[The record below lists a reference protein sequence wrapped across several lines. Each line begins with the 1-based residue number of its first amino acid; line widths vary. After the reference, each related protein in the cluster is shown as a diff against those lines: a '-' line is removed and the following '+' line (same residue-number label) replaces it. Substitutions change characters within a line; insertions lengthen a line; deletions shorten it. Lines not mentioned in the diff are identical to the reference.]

1 MRGVEEAFQGSR
13 RFDVLGRLGTGGGGV
28 VYRARD
34 HQTGR
39 LVALKLMRDR
49 EDLARFRK
57 HFASLKQL
65 GHPNLVELLDLV
77 EERGR
82 VLLVME
88 LVEGRELLEHV
99 RQAEGVVTS
108 GSAFCPRAEPP
119 ASTGEQN
126 ADGTGAGFDEA
137 RLRAS
142 FRQLAQALHRLHV
155 DRRLHR
161 DVKPSNKIGRAH
173 V

>member
-13 RFDVLGRLGTGGGGV
+13 RVDVLGRLGTGGGGV

-49 EDLARFRK
+49 EDPAHFRT

-65 GHPNLVELLDLV
+65 AHPNLVEVLNRV

-88 LVEGRELLEHV
+88 LVEGRELLDYV
-99 RQAEGVVTS
+99 RDES
-108 GSAFCPRAEPP
+108 
-119 ASTGEQN
+119 
-126 ADGTGAGFDEA
+126 GFDEA

-155 DRRLHR
+155 DR
-161 DVKPSNKIGRAH
+161 
-173 V
+173 